1 MPATFIQERL
11 NSLHEIDCKI
21 VSLLDSMSTIFQTYT
36 TPKLLDAPSQNEL
49 REQFELQTKSIYN
62 LVSTVA
68 IDLRKEV
75 KVMDDN
81 IGVYDK
87 NADGVMILPIS
98 VDQKNSTLGDKKMKY
113 ELSQMDKII
122 HIDPKPVEV
131 VEKEVEEKPTE
142 IKKEEASSEPT
153 VKEVKEEEK
162 DMKDITKDLAIVPDV
177 VPAETSAASNALDL
191 ENQTKLNSDDDM
203 NITNINTPIPEPAV
217 KQEPVEDTAKNT
229 DEGQD
234 IEMKEAPAEGAPKE
248 EEDPTKTIQ
257 GTETFDDDMLFG
269 DDNADTDMFF

>member
-1 MPATFIQERL
+1 MPDTFIQERL

-36 TPKLLDAPSQNEL
+36 TPKSSDALSQNEL

-87 NADGVMILPIS
+87 NEDGVMILPIS

-122 HIDPKPVEV
+122 HIERKPVEV
-131 VEKEVEEKPTE
+131 VEREVEEKPTE
-142 IKKEEASSEPT
+142 LKKEEASSEPT
-153 VKEVKEEEK
+153 FKEVKEEE
-162 DMKDITKDLAIVPDV
+162 DSDSTKDSTIVPDV
-177 VPAETSAASNALDL
+177 VPEEAPATSHAIDS

-203 NITNINTPIPEPAV
+203 NITSINTPIPEPEV
-217 KQEPVEDTAKNT
+217 KQEPVDETTTKT

-234 IEMKEAPAEGAPKE
+234 TEMKEVPAEGALKE
-248 EEDPTKTIQ
+248 EEDPTKTIP
-257 GTETFDDDMLFG
+257 GTETFEDDMLFG
-269 DDNADTDMFF
+269 DDDADTDMFF